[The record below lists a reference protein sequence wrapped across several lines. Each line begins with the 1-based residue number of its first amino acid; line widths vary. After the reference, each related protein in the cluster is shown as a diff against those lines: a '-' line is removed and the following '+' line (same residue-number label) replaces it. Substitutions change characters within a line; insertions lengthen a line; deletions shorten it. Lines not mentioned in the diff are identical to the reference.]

1 MRAARVAILLLAAWT
16 FCAAPP
22 APGAQRRHRR
32 KKPAKTK
39 PAPANFDARLPVL
52 GTKLAAFPDGPGRTS
67 AERGCVFCHS
77 ADMVVQQHL
86 TEKQWAAEVTKMTN
100 WGADVPADK
109 KDELVAYL
117 VKNFGPD
124 ASPREP
130 IVTRPVGR

>member
-1 MRAARVAILLLAAWT
+1 MRAARVAVFLLAVWT
-16 FCAAPP
+16 FCAPPP
-22 APGAQRRHRR
+22 ASAAPRHRR

-39 PAPANFDARLPVL
+39 PAPANFDTHLPVL
-52 GTKLAAFPDGPGRTS
+52 GTKLAAFPDGPGRMS

-77 ADMVVQQHL
+77 ADMVAQQHL

-124 ASPREP
+124 APPREP
-130 IVTRPVGR
+130 VVTRPVGR